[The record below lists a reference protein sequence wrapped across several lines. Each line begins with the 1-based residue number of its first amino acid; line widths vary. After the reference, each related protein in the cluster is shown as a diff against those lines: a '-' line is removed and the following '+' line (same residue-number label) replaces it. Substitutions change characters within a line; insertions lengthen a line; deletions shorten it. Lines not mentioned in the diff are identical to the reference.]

1 MRNFF
6 DNDGI
11 LVVLATLVVVVILGI
26 FGWLKFKRDE
36 KIVME
41 VLKHSGVQ
49 TRDDFTTTSSISSAT
64 SLSEARIRRVCGK
77 SARIKRHRHD
87 SESWRLDQESQK
99 SKVKSEK

>member
-41 VLKHSGVQ
+41 VLKHSGRNNFV
-49 TRDDFTTTSSISSAT
+49 
-64 SLSEARIRRVCGK
+64 
-77 SARIKRHRHD
+77 
-87 SESWRLDQESQK
+87 
-99 SKVKSEK
+99 